1 MRPRSN
7 RPRMIDCP
15 ECDTFVTGNAG
26 FYTNCGRM
34 LQASNSQGLSDY
46 LSVVG
51 GVFLGA
57 VAAWVLNN
65 MLVGPLS
72 LAILFTTTHPNE
84 AAQRVAIFHLV
95 LGIGLLIGMLVSIVR
110 RLRIHTLLGAS
121 LYTTAFVLGIGYTLT
136 SASSLTAMR

>member
-1 MRPRSN
+1 
-7 RPRMIDCP
+7 
-15 ECDTFVTGNAG
+15 
-26 FYTNCGRM
+26 M

-110 RLRIHTLLGAS
+110 RLRMHTLLGAS
-121 LYTTAFVLGIGYTLT
+121 LYTTAFVLGIGYTPT